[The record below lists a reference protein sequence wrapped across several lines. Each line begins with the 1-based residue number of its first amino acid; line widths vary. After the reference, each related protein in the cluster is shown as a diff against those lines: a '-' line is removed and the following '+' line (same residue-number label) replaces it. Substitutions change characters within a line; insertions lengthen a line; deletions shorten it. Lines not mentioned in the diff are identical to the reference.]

1 MDSSPVAAPPSLANV
16 ARLLYARIAPNT
28 HPLRLPPPNQKRGEA
43 RRAREIRKTRSE
55 SVGGKED
62 EDEDEGEWRLNPLYV
77 QKHME
82 EIAR

>member
-1 MDSSPVAAPPSLANV
+1 L
-16 ARLLYARIAPNT
+16 
-28 HPLRLPPPNQKRGEA
+28 

-62 EDEDEGEWRLNPLYV
+62 EDEEEGEWRLNPLYV

-82 EIAR
+82 EIARYERDRE